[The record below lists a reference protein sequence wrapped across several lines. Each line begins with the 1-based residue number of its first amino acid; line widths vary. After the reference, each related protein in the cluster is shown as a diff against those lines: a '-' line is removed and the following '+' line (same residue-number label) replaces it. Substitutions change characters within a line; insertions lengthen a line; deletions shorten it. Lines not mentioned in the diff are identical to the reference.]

1 MVGNKLASEM
11 SGNSLDNRT
20 CAAADRKGSASGP
33 RVARHP
39 RGSRP
44 SPPRRRNP
52 SGRAGAAGE
61 GRRGGEGAG
70 GVAPER
76 RGAES
81 GAGTSAA
88 GEASAARPAGGLKG
102 AGTCGG
108 RRQGGC
114 PGEKRGGGRWGARGR
129 GAAAAAVRPRPPA
142 RDVAPGGSVLLG
154 GTVPTAVPGAV
165 GAAGPGGGPRLAR
178 PRLARP
184 GAAAAR
190 HDGEQSGEAGPRLQ
204 APGAAAAG
212 AQRAAGAGLP
222 GGRVV
227 ERGAGQLPQRAA
239 LRQEAALRL
248 PRGARG
254 HARRHRHLL
263 LAQQRGAARGLHLAP
278 AAAAAQV
285 RAAGPRDP
293 RHRLPRRRHLHQ
305 GRLPA
310 GGGERGAA
318 CDGRLRAGVVG
329 ASRRVATGRAVG
341 PRAGGRG
348 METWGGGGGPPCG
361 GGV

>member
-1 MVGNKLASEM
+1 M
-11 SGNSLDNRT
+11 
-20 CAAADRKGSASGP
+20 
-33 RVARHP
+33 
-39 RGSRP
+39 
-44 SPPRRRNP
+44 
-52 SGRAGAAGE
+52 
-61 GRRGGEGAG
+61 
-70 GVAPER
+70 
-76 RGAES
+76 
-81 GAGTSAA
+81 
-88 GEASAARPAGGLKG
+88 
-102 AGTCGG
+102 
-108 RRQGGC
+108 
-114 PGEKRGGGRWGARGR
+114 
-129 GAAAAAVRPRPPA
+129 
-142 RDVAPGGSVLLG
+142 APGSSVLLG

-165 GAAGPGGGPRLAR
+165 GAAGPGGGPHFAC

-184 GAAAAR
+184 SAAAAR

-204 APGAAAAG
+204 APGAAAAC

-263 LAQQRGAARGLHLAP
+263 LAQQRGAARGLHLAA

-285 RAAGPRDP
+285 RLAGPRDP

-318 CDGRLRAGVVG
+318 CDGRLRAGGVG
-329 ASRRVATGRAVG
+329 ASRRVARGRAVLEEGGELVLRAGVMWCERGIARSFVWCAVLSVEEAVCGPVFGVCVMCEPPLCWGVCAGRGGVIADSLSRWSWKG
-341 PRAGGRG
+341 PRRPSSPTRFDLTAASTVLLGALRPVQPDCLQAQGSHSSVDNLFQCFTILIFILSDLKLFTLRLK
-348 METWGGGGGPPCG
+348 PLPLALPH
-361 GGV
+361 

>member
-1 MVGNKLASEM
+1 M
-11 SGNSLDNRT
+11 
-20 CAAADRKGSASGP
+20 
-33 RVARHP
+33 
-39 RGSRP
+39 
-44 SPPRRRNP
+44 
-52 SGRAGAAGE
+52 
-61 GRRGGEGAG
+61 
-70 GVAPER
+70 
-76 RGAES
+76 
-81 GAGTSAA
+81 
-88 GEASAARPAGGLKG
+88 
-102 AGTCGG
+102 
-108 RRQGGC
+108 
-114 PGEKRGGGRWGARGR
+114 
-129 GAAAAAVRPRPPA
+129 
-142 RDVAPGGSVLLG
+142 LLG

-348 METWGGGGGPPCG
+348 METWGGGVALRAEVVCETGRPFVRGCIVRSFVWCVVPLVEAAVYEPVFGVCVVCEPLLWCGVCG
-361 GGV
+361 GSGGVMIDSWSRWSWKGAQRSSSPTPLDKQGYLQLCQVLRDRSSLTLLSPSMRQPLDLWTICPSASPPLSSLCPV

>member
-1 MVGNKLASEM
+1 MGRQGATSR
-11 SGNSLDNRT
+11 SPP
-20 CAAADRKGSASGP
+20 AAA
-33 RVARHP
+33 
-39 RGSRP
+39 
-44 SPPRRRNP
+44 
-52 SGRAGAAGE
+52 
-61 GRRGGEGAG
+61 
-70 GVAPER
+70 GV
-76 RGAES
+76 S
-81 GAGTSAA
+81 
-88 GEASAARPAGGLKG
+88 
-102 AGTCGG
+102 
-108 RRQGGC
+108 
-114 PGEKRGGGRWGARGR
+114 
-129 GAAAAAVRPRPPA
+129 PRPPP
-142 RDVAPGGSVLLG
+142 RDVAPGGSLLLG
-154 GTVPTAVPGAV
+154 GAGAVVVAV
-165 GAAGPGGGPRLAR
+165 GAAGPGGRPAGRLLPRPHLRLAR
-178 PRLARP
+178 PG

-263 LAQQRGAARGLHLAP
+263 LAQQRGATRGLHLAA

-285 RAAGPRDP
+285 RPAGTRDP

-310 GGGERGAA
+310 GGGEPGA
-318 CDGRLRAGVVG
+318 R
-329 ASRRVATGRAVG
+329 
-341 PRAGGRG
+341 GRG
-348 METWGGGGGPPCG
+348 RGGGCLRVGLGLVAVRGGEACG
-361 GGV
+361 RWVVRGVAAPRGVR